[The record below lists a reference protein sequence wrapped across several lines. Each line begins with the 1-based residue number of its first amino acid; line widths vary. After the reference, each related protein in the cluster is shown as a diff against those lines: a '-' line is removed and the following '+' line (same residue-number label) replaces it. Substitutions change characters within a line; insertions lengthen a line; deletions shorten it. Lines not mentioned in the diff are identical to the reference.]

1 MSRTPKKGSRS
12 GAARRINRG
21 KKILGRSA
29 ITPRSPRSILAQA
42 RRNSLLKKR
51 DRGDLAGVA
60 TSNKTKPVE
69 RGSPKVGR
77 YARLSILPPSTEPQE
92 KNCFKREVSP
102 AHYVF
107 VPKGDVYITRH
118 CRIKTKE
125 SGQIVYVV
133 YDNRG
138 KTTLGLRVPADVHAA
153 VLQSAAETAKSRAH
167 AVKLRDEK
175 YSGRARELLRTH
187 FPLMPEESLDTV
199 LQHAFL
205 KGTGRVGRVSNLS
218 DERKANLAVEAHIRH
233 THTRYE
239 SLLKAGK
246 ARDQARNATRGVV
259 QAIKSTWA
267 GGRVEST
274 DCLTVRNRL

>member
-1 MSRTPKKGSRS
+1 MSRTPKKPPRS
-12 GAARRINRG
+12 GAARRLNGG

-51 DRGDLAGVA
+51 DRGDFAGVA
-60 TSNKTKPVE
+60 KS
-69 RGSPKVGR
+69 GSPQVGR
-77 YARLSILPPSTEPQE
+77 YARLSILPPSTEPLE
-92 KNCFKREVSP
+92 KNCFKREASP
-102 AHYVF
+102 ARYVF

-118 CRIKTKE
+118 CRSKTKE

-138 KTTLGLRVPADVHAA
+138 KSTLGLRVPADVHAA
-153 VLQSAAETAKSRAH
+153 VLQSAAETAESRAH

-175 YSGRARELLRTH
+175 DSGRARELLRTH

-205 KGTGRVGRVSNLS
+205 KGTGRVGRVSKLS

-239 SLLKAGK
+239 SLLKDGK
-246 ARDQARNATRGVV
+246 GRDQARKATREVV
-259 QAIKSTWA
+259 QAIKTTWA
-267 GGRVEST
+267 GGSVQPT
-274 DCLTVRNRL
+274 DCLTMRNRLME